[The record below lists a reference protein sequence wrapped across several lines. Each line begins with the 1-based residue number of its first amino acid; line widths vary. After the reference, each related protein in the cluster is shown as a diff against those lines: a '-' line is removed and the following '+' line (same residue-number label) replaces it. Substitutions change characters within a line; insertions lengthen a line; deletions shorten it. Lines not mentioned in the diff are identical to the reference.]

1 MAGSFLVR
9 FPSFESS
16 SGKIIG
22 DKVVLEKVMNMVNVQ
37 CVSAACK
44 CSLPDVTKKYFQFI
58 AV

>member
-16 SGKIIG
+16 SEKIIG

-44 CSLPDVTKKYFQFI
+44 CSLPSVTKKYFQFI